1 MIGPE
6 LSVMMTN
13 AQPQNEEAVLISLDG
28 QGLDNAVYQAY
39 DLSTLEDL
47 LSEQIEP
54 DGIGELDGHESG
66 PTQTTIYLYGPD
78 AEMLFSRVQPVLASY
93 PLCQNSRVVIR
104 RGGPGSGQREVVFP
118 FS

>member
-1 MIGPE
+1 MTTSTQPE
-6 LSVMMTN
+6 D
-13 AQPQNEEAVLISLDG
+13 EEAVLISLDG
-28 QGLDNAVYQAY
+28 QGLDDAIYQSY

-54 DGIGELDGHESG
+54 DGIGGVDGHESG

-78 AEMLFSRVQPVLASY
+78 AEALFSRVQPVLASY
-93 PLCQNSRVVIR
+93 PLCQNSRVAIR
-104 RGGPGSGQREVVFP
+104 RGGPGAAQREAVFP